1 MMNNLINNLICCCFL
16 FVNLQSPELEFRHEL
31 MNRLNKLDTEVELE
45 ILPNQHHSSNSPS
58 SSSGLSAYGGQN
70 YDNYGKEY
78 FFGKHRK

>member
-1 MMNNLINNLICCCFL
+1 MMNNLINNLIC

-58 SSSGLSAYGGQN
+58 SSSGLSAYGGGQN

-78 FFGKHRK
+78 FFGKH